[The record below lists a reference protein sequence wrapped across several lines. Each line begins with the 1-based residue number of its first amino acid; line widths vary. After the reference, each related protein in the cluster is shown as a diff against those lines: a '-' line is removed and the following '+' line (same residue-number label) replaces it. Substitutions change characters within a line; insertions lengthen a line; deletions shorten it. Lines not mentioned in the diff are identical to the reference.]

1 MKEVLKWDTTCIA
14 MFLAPHSCWINF
26 SNVLTL
32 TGSYIHTCHTTF
44 YQKKTKHIQII

>member
-1 MKEVLKWDTTCIA
+1 LLIKERV
-14 MFLAPHSCWINF
+14 
-26 SNVLTL
+26 VLTL